1 MQGADVQRRPS
12 GAVDRVVARRRALS
26 RRLLLG
32 RHPGLLGLDALGT
45 IEHHLDHGVLHQRG
59 EAEQQAGDEPD
70 VNGLD
75 VGDLGQLGGQRGA
88 LGGQG
93 EHREDSCERETR
105 RPTSVKQKRLKLGF
119 YARKLPCTSRC
130 RGMENNPRKQCISS
144 ELQISEQ
151 IIKCLCCPK
160 EVPWEQETTFRL
172 LDEDIQ

>member
-32 RHPGLLGLDALGT
+32 RHPGLLGLDALRT

-59 EAEQQAGDEPD
+59 EAEQQAGNEPD
-70 VNGLD
+70 VDGLD

-93 EHREDSCERETR
+93 EHREDSCKRETGR
-105 RPTSVKQKRLKLGF
+105 ATSVKRKRLKLCF
-119 YARKLPCTSRC
+119 YAWEP
-130 RGMENNPRKQCISS
+130 PCISPLPGDGKQPLKNNALPQNLKLAS
-144 ELQISEQ
+144 NYKVLVLS
-151 IIKCLCCPK
+151 
-160 EVPWEQETTFRL
+160 
-172 LDEDIQ
+172 